1 MPRPRTLL
9 IPLAVSLLATLAWAE
24 KVDMSPEELVETA
37 THIVDGQVVAIY
49 ERKTSDDKWA
59 NTSYLAEV
67 RVNKAEKGDD
77 LEKDDL
83 VYIRYW
89 HRNWIANRDPEPNTN
104 GHRGLPAE
112 RDNIRVYLARN
123 AYNGFGES
131 KDGGFDV
138 IGANGFEILKPAEPA
153 KLAPTSKE

>member
-1 MPRPRTLL
+1 MKGALFLTF
-9 IPLAVSLLATLAWAE
+9 VATLAWAE
-24 KVDMSPEELVETA
+24 KVDMSPEELVKTA
-37 THIVDGQVVAIY
+37 THIVDGQVMAIY

-59 NTSYLAEV
+59 NTSFVAEV
-67 RVNKAEKGDD
+67 RVNKAEKGEKD

-112 RDNIRVYLARN
+112 GDHIRVYLARN
-123 AYNGFGES
+123 AYNGFGQTQ
-131 KDGGFDV
+131 DGGFDV
-138 IGANGFEILKPAEPA
+138 IGANGFEILEQANP
-153 KLAPTSKE
+153 APTSRE